1 MSSLSF
7 GLVQQESKSIVSR
20 LQQPCIE
27 AGILPPS
34 LLQLMFMNVNSES
47 SLMVAGIPPYKLLP
61 CKERVV
67 RWDRLDMYGEI
78 TPCKR
83 MFMSSIDSIDILLVE
98 HGFMTYNTHM
108 EGRIS

>member
-47 SLMVAGIPPYKLLP
+47 SPMVAGIRPYKLLP

-67 RWDRLDMYGEI
+67 RWDRFDGY
-78 TPCKR
+78 
-83 MFMSSIDSIDILLVE
+83 VW
-98 HGFMTYNTHM
+98 
-108 EGRIS
+108 

>member
-1 MSSLSF
+1 MLPVRLLS
-7 GLVQQESKSIVSR
+7 SKSIVSR

-47 SLMVAGIPPYKLLP
+47 SPMVAGIPSYKLWP

-67 RWDRLDMYGEI
+67 RWDRLGMYGEI
-78 TPCKR
+78 TPCKH
-83 MFMSSIDSIDILLVE
+83 MFMSSIDSIDILLVG
-98 HGFMTYNTHM
+98 HGFMTYNAHM